1 MANAFP
7 RVRSAWH
14 LLVRPWSD
22 CHDRHIRRALDIL
35 EGKSSDWGWH
45 FTTPRISHY
54 GRILPRCRAVMML
67 APARGGGAAAGG
79 HAIIFVARL
88 NDVVGV
94 TCTLQ
99 ALLDDPVTR
108 LVMRA
113 DHVSETALLDLVCA
127 VSVARTGLQG

>member
-35 EGKSSDWGWH
+35 DGKSADWGWH

-54 GRILPRCRAVMML
+54 GRTLPRCRAVMML
-67 APARGGGAAAGG
+67 APAWLDAHPAEANDNMS
-79 HAIIFVARL
+79 VARL

-127 VSVARTGLQG
+127 ISVARTGLRG